1 MYEELSFTKKLIKY
15 FDLDSINTYFY
26 QSPFTDIIYCERL
39 SDRRLI
45 FTCNRST
52 GIITMEDND
61 KTTIKIEDI
70 LNGEDNA
77 MAVRIADRI
86 LKR

>member
-1 MYEELSFTKKLIKY
+1 MYEEPSFTKKLIKY

-26 QSPFTDIIYCERL
+26 QSPFTDTIYCERL

-61 KTTIKIEDI
+61 KTTIKGEDI
-70 LNGEDNA
+70 LNGEDNT

>member
-1 MYEELSFTKKLIKY
+1 MYEELSFTKKLIEY
-15 FDLDSINTYFY
+15 FGLDSINTYFY
-26 QSPFTDIIYCERL
+26 QSPFFDIIYCERL

-45 FTCNRST
+45 FTCNTST

-61 KTTIKIEDI
+61 RTIIKVKDI
-70 LNGEDNA
+70 LNGEDNT

>member
-1 MYEELSFTKKLIKY
+1 MDKELSFTEKLIKY
-15 FDLDSINTYFY
+15 FGLDSINTHFY
-26 QSPFTDIIYCERL
+26 QSPFNDTLYCERL
-39 SDRRLI
+39 TDYRLI

-61 KTTIKIEDI
+61 RTIIKVEDI
-70 LNGEDNA
+70 LNGEDNE
-77 MAVRIADRI
+77 MAVKIADRI